1 MEIEIDDK
9 IFHICKSHI
18 RFFKSELL
26 DADYNY
32 FKNKSQDEW
41 NIIYIQSCLL
51 QTKNMIK
58 LKNKL
63 VSGGINQKYINE
75 LFYKVL
81 KFNYKYEQGLFSFNE
96 IIEWDIEP
104 DLIKS
109 TTTKYT
115 LI

>member
-1 MEIEIDDK
+1 MEIEIDNK
-9 IFHICKSHI
+9 IFEICKKHI

-51 QTKNMIK
+51 ETKNMIK
-58 LKNKL
+58 LKHKL
-63 VSGGINQKYINE
+63 VSGGIESKYIND
-75 LFYKVL
+75 LFYTIL
-81 KFNYKYEQGLFSFNE
+81 KYNYKYERGLFSFNE

-104 DLIKS
+104 DMIKS

>member
-1 MEIEIDDK
+1 MEIEIDEK
-9 IFHICKSHI
+9 IFQICKRHI
-18 RFFKSELL
+18 KVFKSECL
-26 DADYNY
+26 DADYAY
-32 FKNKSQDEW
+32 FRDKNQDEW
-41 NIIYIQSCLL
+41 NIMYIQACLL
-51 QTKNMIK
+51 ETKNMIK

-81 KFNYKYEQGLFSFNE
+81 KFNFKHERGLFSFNE

-104 DLIKS
+104 DMIKS